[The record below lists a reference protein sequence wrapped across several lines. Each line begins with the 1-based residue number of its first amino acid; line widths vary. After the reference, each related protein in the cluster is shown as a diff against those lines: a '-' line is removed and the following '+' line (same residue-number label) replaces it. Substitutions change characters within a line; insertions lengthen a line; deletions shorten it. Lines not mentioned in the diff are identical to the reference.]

1 MSVSDVS
8 FIYYILNERSNN
20 DWNSRSK
27 ILWVLKNWCF
37 WTVVLEKI
45 LESFLDSKEI
55 KPVNQEI
62 NPEYSLERLML
73 KLKLQYFGNLMQRAD
88 LLEKTL
94 TLRRA
99 RGEGSDRGCS
109 GWNASPMQWTWVW
122 ANSGRWWRR
131 GKPGMLQSMGPR
143 GVRRDWVTKQQLET
157 MLCPPKSR
165 CWSPILQ
172 WDCFWREGLVSLQ
185 EELPRIPFSPS
196 PSREEKTAFYKPG
209 SELSPETKSV
219 SILIFGLP
227 KQNCEKEISVV

>member
-1 MSVSDVS
+1 MWQVFRVQDQ
-8 FIYYILNERSNN
+8 Y
-20 DWNSRSK
+20 SK
-27 ILWVLKNWCF
+27 IH
-37 WTVVLEKI
+37 
-45 LESFLDSKEI
+45 SFLIHQQWIIWKENSVMI
-55 KPVNQEI
+55 LFITEFTIVWWPDAKSQLTGKHPDTGKDWGQE
-62 NPEYSLERLML
+62 EKE
-73 KLKLQYFGNLMQRAD
+73 GN
-88 LLEKTL
+88 
-94 TLRRA
+94 
-99 RGEGSDRGCS
+99 RGWDV
-109 GWNASPMQWTWVW
+109 WMASPTQWTWVW

-143 GVRRDWVTKQQLET
+143 RVRRDWVTKQQLET